1 MEGGVLLHS
10 LLALSCTDVGN
21 AARDVRVHIPPVG
34 GERDFSWRANDK
46 QKNEMG

>member
-34 GERDFSWRANDK
+34 GERDLPLFVASERQT
-46 QKNEMG
+46 QK